1 MYQSTEAFGN
11 LIQQD
16 SRTFKSLI
24 TFGDVSITDAKSI
37 KITGGSEG
45 EDDFSLGSVISQY
58 ITVIISNCAG
68 EIENHELTL
77 QIGMDVNGLTE
88 YIPMGYFTAMKP
100 ERSED
105 QITFT
110 AYDRMIKLEKTFPPG
125 ASINN
130 TIAALKKIQETT
142 GVEVITAGLETVPM
156 SSPKGYSCREVLSYI
171 AQMYG
176 GFAICNR
183 QGQIEIHTY
192 EDCNYTVGPERYW
205 DSFKHNEYPFTIE
218 KITCYTGKDKDGN
231 SNSITSGSGKRTV
244 SISNPFMTQTALDH
258 VMSALGNFSYMP
270 GNLKM
275 MGDPRLDPWD
285 ILTVSDKQGN
295 IYKVPVMKMEREY
308 DGGFTD
314 SIEAVGLSEEET
326 NIDYKGPQ
334 TQEMD
339 RYYAQLV
346 MIDHA
351 MINKLDADTAK
362 ITYATITNLNATNAN
377 IEKLSADTGTF
388 KELTVAELNAAN
400 ARINVLDNDYGNIKT
415 LLAGNAGVGDLQNIH
430 LTSQNAVIDSALI
443 RNAVMQ
449 MVTISDLLAG
459 TISTDKFTITSDDGG
474 IKIQGATQQWKDENG
489 VVRLQAGKDAIG
501 KFTFSLFDET
511 GRGILIDS
519 TGVQKGAIADEVI
532 VDSMVSDNANIAASK
547 LDINSLF
554 KEINQSTQ
562 VIKSNRIWFDDSGQN
577 LNQVYS
583 QMSTNITKIQDTATG
598 ATDTA
603 NAAADAAKKAL
614 DTLSGISTLDAIGA
628 VLDNDAHVVHTKPD
642 GSGGNYA
649 ACHTT
654 IRVYL
659 GDTDVSDHLDSV
671 KVTVSEGIT
680 GTWNDKTRTY
690 QVTDMNTDSGYVDIE
705 AQYGL
710 DGKVLQI
717 SQKILTVGGKTLE
730 VKAESARIKKRFSI
744 SKSKDGKV
752 GISYN
757 IQASTLVIKKQKDGK
772 SFIPPNITF
781 SAYKNDDGLVSS
793 YSGVFQIEESKDNG
807 KTFNVVYGTASPELL
822 KVYTPTDNDV
832 DMIKCTLYD
841 ASGAQRLDTQTVTAI
856 VDAEGLSADIQKAQ
870 NTADKATEA
879 IKTTNSKVTNIQTGV
894 DGLKASLSDVTTE
907 LHGLTDNT
915 LLYNVKYHDNGDE
928 TTTLNAVV
936 YKDGKEVTKEYPT
949 AWYSWNRRT
958 ENGESF
964 LGRGYSIK
972 VDNSDFL
979 FGGVV
984 IGRFTTYQQN
994 ALALNNK
1001 VLVLGTKA
1009 LCLNMSV

>member
-125 ASINN
+125 VSINN

-192 EDCNYTVGPERYW
+192 EDCNYPVGPERYW

-244 SISNPFMTQTALDH
+244 SISNPFMTQIALNH

-270 GNLKM
+270 GSLKM

-415 LLAGNAGVGDLQNIH
+415 LLAGNVGVGDLQNIH

-449 MVTISDLLAG
+449 TVTISDLLAG

-603 NAAADAAKKAL
+603 NAAADEAKKAL

>member
-244 SISNPFMTQTALDH
+244 SISNPFMTQTALDY

-351 MINKLDADTAK
+351 MINKLDADTAR
-362 ITYATITNLNATNAN
+362 ITYATITNLNATNAK

-388 KELTVAELNAAN
+388 KELTAAELNAAN

-449 MVTISDLLAG
+449 TVTISDLLAG
-459 TISTDKFTITSDDGG
+459 TISTDKFTIASDDGG

-680 GTWNDKTRTY
+680 GIWNDKTRTY

-757 IQASTLVIKKQKDGK
+757 IQANTLVLKKQKDGK

-832 DMIKCTLYD
+832 DVIKCTLYD

>member
-449 MVTISDLLAG
+449 TVTISDLLAG

-680 GTWNDKTRTY
+680 GTWNDKTRMY

-807 KTFNVVYGTASPELL
+807 KTFNVVYGTVSPELL

>member
-24 TFGDVSITDAKSI
+24 TFGDISITDAKSI

-430 LTSQNAVIDSALI
+430 LTSQNAVIDLALI

-449 MVTISDLLAG
+449 TVTISDLLAG

-710 DGKVLQI
+710 DEKVLQI

>member
-351 MINKLDADTAK
+351 MINKLDADTAR
-362 ITYATITNLNATNAN
+362 ITYATITNLNATNAK

-388 KELTVAELNAAN
+388 KELTAAELNAAN

-449 MVTISDLLAG
+449 TVTISDLLAG
-459 TISTDKFTITSDDGG
+459 TISTDKFTIASDDGG

-680 GTWNDKTRTY
+680 GIWNDKTRTY

-757 IQASTLVIKKQKDGK
+757 IQANTLVLKKQKDGK

-832 DMIKCTLYD
+832 DVIKCTLYD

-1009 LCLNMSV
+1009 LCLNMSA

>member
-24 TFGDVSITDAKSI
+24 TFGDISITDAKSI

-449 MVTISDLLAG
+449 TVTISDLLAG

-519 TGVQKGAIADEVI
+519 TGVQKGAIVDEVI

-710 DGKVLQI
+710 DEKVLQI

-1001 VLVLGTKA
+1001 VLVLGTKV

>member
-24 TFGDVSITDAKSI
+24 TFGDISITDAKSI

-449 MVTISDLLAG
+449 TVTISDLLAG

-710 DGKVLQI
+710 DEKVLQI

>member
-130 TIAALKKIQETT
+130 TIVALKKIQETT

-156 SSPKGYSCREVLSYI
+156 SSLKGYSCREVLSYI

-449 MVTISDLLAG
+449 TVTISDLLAG
-459 TISTDKFTITSDDGG
+459 IISTDKFTITSDDGG

>member
-68 EIENHELTL
+68 KIENHELML

-110 AYDRMIKLEKTFPPG
+110 AYDRMIKLEKTFPSG
-125 ASINN
+125 VSINN

-192 EDCNYTVGPERYW
+192 EDCNYPVGPERYW

-270 GNLKM
+270 GSLKM

-295 IYKVPVMKMEREY
+295 IYKVPVMKVEREY

-351 MINKLDADTAK
+351 MINKLDADTAR
-362 ITYATITNLNATNAN
+362 ITYATITNLNATNAK

-388 KELTVAELNAAN
+388 KELTAAELNAAN

-449 MVTISDLLAG
+449 TVTISDLLAG
-459 TISTDKFTITSDDGG
+459 AISTDKFTIASDDGG

-757 IQASTLVIKKQKDGK
+757 IQANTLVLKKQKDGK

-832 DMIKCTLYD
+832 DVIKCTLYD

>member
-351 MINKLDADTAK
+351 MINKLDADTAR
-362 ITYATITNLNATNAN
+362 ITYATITNLNATNAK

-388 KELTVAELNAAN
+388 KELTAAELNAAN

-449 MVTISDLLAG
+449 TVTISDLLAG
-459 TISTDKFTITSDDGG
+459 TISTDKFTIASDDGG

-519 TGVQKGAIADEVI
+519 TGVQKGAIVDEVI

-680 GTWNDKTRTY
+680 GIWNDKTRTY

-757 IQASTLVIKKQKDGK
+757 IQANTLVLKKQKDGK

-832 DMIKCTLYD
+832 DVIKCTLYD

>member
-351 MINKLDADTAK
+351 MINKLDADTAR
-362 ITYATITNLNATNAN
+362 ITYATITNLNATNAK

-388 KELTVAELNAAN
+388 KELTAAELNAAN

-449 MVTISDLLAG
+449 TVTISDLLAG
-459 TISTDKFTITSDDGG
+459 TISTDKFTIASDDGG

-680 GTWNDKTRTY
+680 GIWNDKTRTY

-757 IQASTLVIKKQKDGK
+757 IQANTLVLKKQKDGK

-832 DMIKCTLYD
+832 DVIKCTLYD

>member
-68 EIENHELTL
+68 EIKNHELTL

-351 MINKLDADTAK
+351 MINKLDADTAR
-362 ITYATITNLNATNAN
+362 ITYATITNLNATNAK

-388 KELTVAELNAAN
+388 KELTAAELNAAN

-449 MVTISDLLAG
+449 TVTISDLLAG
-459 TISTDKFTITSDDGG
+459 TISTDKFTIASDDGG

-680 GTWNDKTRTY
+680 GIWNDKTRTY

-757 IQASTLVIKKQKDGK
+757 IQANTLVLKKQKDGK

-832 DMIKCTLYD
+832 DVIKCTLYD

>member
-58 ITVIISNCAG
+58 ITVIISNCVG
-68 EIENHELTL
+68 EIENHELML

-125 ASINN
+125 VSINN

-192 EDCNYTVGPERYW
+192 EDCNYPVGPERYW

-218 KITCYTGKDKDGN
+218 KIICYTGKDKDGN

-244 SISNPFMTQTALDH
+244 SISNPFMTQIALNH

-270 GNLKM
+270 GSLKM

-295 IYKVPVMKMEREY
+295 IYKVPVMKVEREY

-334 TQEMD
+334 TREMD

-351 MINKLDADTAK
+351 MINKLDADTAR

-377 IEKLSADTGTF
+377 IEKLSADAGTF

-449 MVTISDLLAG
+449 TVTISDLLAG

-489 VVRLQAGKDAIG
+489 VVRLQAGKDATG
-501 KFTFSLFDET
+501 KFTFSLFDEI

-717 SQKILTVGGKTLE
+717 SQKVLTVGGKTLE

-757 IQASTLVIKKQKDGK
+757 IQANTLVIKKQKDGK

-832 DMIKCTLYD
+832 DVIKCTLYD
-841 ASGAQRLDTQTVTAI
+841 ASGAQRLDTQTVTVI

-870 NTADKATEA
+870 NTADKAIES

-894 DGLKASLSDVTTE
+894 DGLKADLSDVTTE

-949 AWYSWNRRT
+949 TWYSWNRRT

-994 ALALNNK
+994 ALALNSK

>member
-125 ASINN
+125 VSINN

-192 EDCNYTVGPERYW
+192 EDCNYPVGPERYW

-244 SISNPFMTQTALDH
+244 SISNPFMTQIALNH

-270 GNLKM
+270 GSLKM

-449 MVTISDLLAG
+449 TVTISDLLAG

>member
-68 EIENHELTL
+68 EIENHELML

-430 LTSQNAVIDSALI
+430 LTSQNVVIDSALI

-449 MVTISDLLAG
+449 TVTISDLLAG

-958 ENGESF
+958 ENGKSF

>member
-16 SRTFKSLI
+16 SRTFK
-24 TFGDVSITDAKSI
+24 SITDAKSI

-351 MINKLDADTAK
+351 MINKLDADTAR
-362 ITYATITNLNATNAN
+362 ITYATITNLNATNAK

-388 KELTVAELNAAN
+388 KELTAAELNAAN

-449 MVTISDLLAG
+449 TVTISDLLAG
-459 TISTDKFTITSDDGG
+459 TISTDKFTIASDDGG

-680 GTWNDKTRTY
+680 GIWNDKTRTY

-757 IQASTLVIKKQKDGK
+757 IQANTLVLKKQKDGK

-832 DMIKCTLYD
+832 DVIKCTLYD

-1009 LCLNMSV
+1009 LCLNMSA

>member
-351 MINKLDADTAK
+351 MINKLDADTAR
-362 ITYATITNLNATNAN
+362 ITYATITNLNATNAK

-388 KELTVAELNAAN
+388 KELTAAELNAAN

-449 MVTISDLLAG
+449 TVTISDLLAG
-459 TISTDKFTITSDDGG
+459 TISTDKFTIASDDGG

-717 SQKILTVGGKTLE
+717 SQKVLTVGGKTLE

-757 IQASTLVIKKQKDGK
+757 IQANTLVIKKQKDGK

-832 DMIKCTLYD
+832 DVIKCTLYD
-841 ASGAQRLDTQTVTAI
+841 VSGAQRLDTQTVAAI

-870 NTADKATEA
+870 NAADKATEA

-894 DGLKASLSDVTTE
+894 DGLKADLSDVTTE

-994 ALALNNK
+994 ALALNSK

>member
-68 EIENHELTL
+68 KIENHELML

-110 AYDRMIKLEKTFPPG
+110 AYDRMIKLEKTFPSG
-125 ASINN
+125 VSINN

-192 EDCNYTVGPERYW
+192 EDCNYPVGPERYW

-270 GNLKM
+270 GSLKM

-295 IYKVPVMKMEREY
+295 IYKVPVMKVEREY

-351 MINKLDADTAK
+351 MINKLDADTAR
-362 ITYATITNLNATNAN
+362 ITYATITNLNATNAK

-388 KELTVAELNAAN
+388 KELTAAELNAAN

-449 MVTISDLLAG
+449 TVTISDLLAG
-459 TISTDKFTITSDDGG
+459 AISTDKFTIASDDGG

-717 SQKILTVGGKTLE
+717 SQKVLTVGGKTLE

-832 DMIKCTLYD
+832 DVIKCTLYD
-841 ASGAQRLDTQTVTAI
+841 VSGAQRLDTQTVAAI

-994 ALALNNK
+994 ALALNSK